1 MGYPA
6 ASPSP
11 ATTMTKAQ
19 LQQRILEQ
27 LQCDLLIA
35 QRAAQTAYEAATDKA
50 NIAENKYDTLGL
62 EASYLAAGQ
71 ARRLAEIQQ
80 ALSALQQ
87 LPTGAFDPQRGI
99 QLGAL
104 VLLVDAAEQQRW
116 LLLAPDAAG
125 LKINDGERE
134 IILITPHSPIGQ
146 RLLGQAPGDEFA
158 LQVGSHLQ
166 QLEILRVL

>member
-1 MGYPA
+1 M
-6 ASPSP
+6 S
-11 ATTMTKAQ
+11 KIQ

-27 LQCDLLIA
+27 LQHDLLIT

-62 EASYLAAGQ
+62 EASYLATGQ
-71 ARRLAEIQQ
+71 ARRLGEIQQ

-87 LPTGAFDPQRGI
+87 LPSADFDPQRGI
-99 QLGAL
+99 QLGTL
-104 VLLVDAAEQQRW
+104 VLLADTAEQQRW

-134 IILITPHSPIGQ
+134 IMLISQHSPIGQ
-146 RLLGQAPGDEFA
+146 RLLGLAPGDEFA
-158 LQVGSHLQ
+158 LTVGKQLQ
-166 QLEILRVL
+166 HFRVVQTD

>member
-1 MGYPA
+1 
-6 ASPSP
+6 
-11 ATTMTKAQ
+11 MTKAQ

-27 LQCDLLIA
+27 LGNDLLIA

-80 ALSALQQ
+80 ALNALQQ
-87 LPTGAFDPQRGI
+87 LPIGDFDPQRGI

-104 VLLVDAAEQQRW
+104 VLLADAADQQRW

-125 LKINDGERE
+125 LKVNDGERE
-134 IILITPHSPIGQ
+134 IMLITAHSPIGQ
-146 RLLGQAPGDEFA
+146 RLLGQAPGDEFELKIA
-158 LQVGSHLQ
+158 NQLQH
-166 QLEILRVL
+166 LEILQVY

>member
-1 MGYPA
+1 
-6 ASPSP
+6 
-11 ATTMTKAQ
+11 MTKAQ

-87 LPTGAFDPQRGI
+87 LPTAEFDPQRGI

-104 VLLVDAAEQQRW
+104 VLLVDATEQQRW

-125 LKINDGERE
+125 LKVNDGQRE
-134 IILITPHSPIGQ
+134 IILITPHAPMGQ
-146 RLLGQAPGDEFA
+146 RLLGKVPGDEFE
-158 LQVGSHLQ
+158 LQIGSQLQ
-166 QLEILRVL
+166 QLEILQVL